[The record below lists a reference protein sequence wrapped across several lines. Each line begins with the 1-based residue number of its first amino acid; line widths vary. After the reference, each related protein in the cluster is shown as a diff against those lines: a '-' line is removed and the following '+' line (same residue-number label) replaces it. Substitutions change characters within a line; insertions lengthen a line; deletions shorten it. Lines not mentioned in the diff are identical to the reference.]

1 MSLITGFKRK
11 NAYIF
16 GLKFVEIYMAVMGEI
31 NLPLI
36 FLWDLTHSTREYFEK
51 LAFKKKQTTKV

>member
-1 MSLITGFKRK
+1 
-11 NAYIF
+11 
-16 GLKFVEIYMAVMGEI
+16 MAVMGEI

-51 LAFKKKQTTKV
+51 LAFKKNKQRKFKRLYLKS